1 MGGRIAH
8 PGSPPFSLTPPPTSG
23 TFPPFLSQPPP
34 FASEVPVPSPS
45 RLRSRPLL
53 VGVLWLAAALPAE
66 AQERPLAFV
75 GARILPIGAPP
86 LEDGVLIVRNG
97 VVEAVGPRSGTSIPA
112 EAEVRDVTGLWIMPG
127 LVDTHS
133 HLGRSDGADRSF
145 PMQPEARILDG
156 LDARDPGIRKAM
168 AGGLTTVNIM
178 PGSGHLISGQT
189 AYVKL
194 RGGPT
199 VEHLLFCEDP
209 LEDICGGLKM
219 ANGTNPMGGAP
230 FPGTRGRAAALV
242 REEFRKAVEYQ
253 ARVPS
258 GDPPPS
264 RGTPRDLRM
273 ELLGEVLDGRRI
285 VHMHT
290 HRHDD
295 ILSALRLQEEF
306 GYRLV
311 LHHLSDGH
319 LVAEEIAANGAAAS
333 ILAPDAPG
341 GKEEALNASFAAGP
355 VLEAAGV
362 PVAFHTDD
370 GITDSRF
377 FRRLA
382 GMYVRHGMTREGALE
397 ALTLAG
403 ARMLG
408 LEDRVGSL
416 EAGKDADFILLD
428 GDPLS
433 VYTHV
438 QETWVEGRKVFDL
451 TDPVDRLFA
460 VGGIAPPAGSGA
472 PQQREGGR

>member
-1 MGGRIAH
+1 MLRFQ
-8 PGSPPFSLTPPPTSG
+8 PFPLPPL
-23 TFPPFLSQPPP
+23 FLLPLALLGIQ
-34 FASEVPVPSPS
+34 VPDA
-45 RLRSRPLL
+45 
-53 VGVLWLAAALPAE
+53 G
-66 AQERPLAFV
+66 AQERPLALV
-75 GARILPIGAPP
+75 GARIIPIASGPID
-86 LEDGVLIVRNG
+86 DGVL
-97 VVEAVGPRSGTSIPA
+97 VVQDGRVVAVGPRGSTSIPGD
-112 EAEVRDVTGLWIMPG
+112 AEVRDVTGLWIMPG

-133 HLGRSDGADRSF
+133 HLGRSDGGDRSF

-168 AGGLTTVNIM
+168 AGGLTTVNVM

-189 AYVKL
+189 AYIKL
-194 RGGPT
+194 RGAAT
-199 VEHLLFCEDP
+199 VEGLLFCEDP
-209 LEDICGGLKM
+209 LRDICGGLKM
-219 ANGTNPMGGAP
+219 ANGTNPMGAPP

-242 REEFRKAVEYQ
+242 REEFRKAVEYRE
-253 ARVPS
+253 RVRS
-258 GDPPPS
+258 GEQEPS
-264 RGTPRDLRM
+264 RATSRDLRM

-285 VHMHT
+285 VHMHS

-319 LVAEEIAANGAAAS
+319 LVADEIAANGAAAS

-341 GKEEALNASFAAGP
+341 GKEEALNATFAGGVA
-355 VLEAAGV
+355 LEEAGV
-362 PVAFHTDD
+362 PLAFHTDD

-382 GMYVRHGMTREGALE
+382 GMYVRAGVSREGALE

-408 LEDRVGSL
+408 LEERVGSL
-416 EAGKDADFILLD
+416 EPGKDADFILLD

-438 QETWVEGRKVFDL
+438 QETWVEGQKVFDL
-451 TDPVDRLFA
+451 SDPADRTFA
-460 VGGIAPPAGSGA
+460 VGGPGA
-472 PQQREGGR
+472 TRSPGDTSLQEGGR

>member
-1 MGGRIAH
+1 M
-8 PGSPPFSLTPPPTSG
+8 SPLKS
-23 TFPPFLSQPPP
+23 
-34 FASEVPVPSPS
+34 
-45 RLRSRPLL
+45 LRSMTSLLLPL
-53 VGVLWLAAALPAE
+53 ALLCGWAPGASG
-66 AQERPLAFV
+66 QERPLALV
-75 GARILPIGAPP
+75 GARILPIASAPI
-86 LEDGVLIVRNG
+86 EDGVL
-97 VVEAVGPRSGTSIPA
+97 VVQDGRVVAVGPRRGTTIPDD
-112 EAEVRDVTGLWIMPG
+112 AEVRDVAGLWIMPG

-133 HLGRSDGADRSF
+133 HLGRTDGGDRSF
-145 PMQPEARILDG
+145 PMQPEARVLDG
-156 LDARDPGIRKAM
+156 LDAREPGIRKAM

-189 AYVKL
+189 VYVKL
-194 RGGPT
+194 RGAAT
-199 VEHLLFCEDP
+199 VDGLLFCQDP
-209 LEDICGGLKM
+209 LQDICGGLKM
-219 ANGTNPMGGAP
+219 ANGTNPMGAPP

-242 REEFRKAVEYQ
+242 REEFRKAVEYRD
-253 ARVPS
+253 RVRS
-258 GDPPPS
+258 GEQEPS
-264 RGTPRDLRM
+264 RATSRDLRM

-285 VHMHT
+285 VHMHS

-319 LVAEEIAANGAAAS
+319 LVADEIAANGASAS

-341 GKEEALNASFAAGP
+341 GKEEALNASFAGGV
-355 VLEAAGV
+355 VLEEAGI

-382 GMYVRHGMTREGALE
+382 GMYVRHGMSREGALE

-416 EAGKDADFILLD
+416 ESGKDADFILLD

-438 QETWVEGRKVFDL
+438 QETWVEGRRVFDL
-451 TDPVDRLFA
+451 SDPADRAFA
-460 VGGIAPPAGSGA
+460 VGGSGA
-472 PQQREGGR
+472 TRSSGGQALQEGGR